1 MSEELAS
8 AVVRLKEEFGDVMVR
23 VIETATV
30 RMGSDQIEW
39 EYRAVVP
46 KFGILEI
53 ADELS
58 QVVQKAIDRKN

>member
-1 MSEELAS
+1 MCKELAS
-8 AVVRLKEEFGDVMVR
+8 AVEKLREEFGEVMVR

-30 RMGSDQIEW
+30 RIGSDQIEW

-53 ADELS
+53 SNDLS
-58 QVVQKAIDRKN
+58 DVVQKAIDRKA

>member
-1 MSEELAS
+1 MSKELAS
-8 AVVRLKEEFGDVMVR
+8 AVEKLQEEFGEVMVR

-30 RMGSDQIEW
+30 RMGSNQIEW

-53 ADELS
+53 AEDLA
-58 QVVQKAIDRKN
+58 QVVQKAIDRKV

>member
-1 MSEELAS
+1 MSREMAS
-8 AVVRLKEEFGDVMVR
+8 AVGKLKEEFGEVMVR

-39 EYRAVVP
+39 EYRVVVP

-53 ADELS
+53 ADDLS
-58 QVVQKAIDRKN
+58 LVVQRAIDRKV